1 MDGLKLPKGALDRE
15 KMKTVLSRLDALEK
29 TNAALEKKLAMLEK
43 AAEKKK

>member
-15 KMKTVLSRLDALEK
+15 KMKAVLSRLDALEK
-29 TNAALEKKLAMLEK
+29 DNIALEKKIAALEK